1 MDVSLARCSASDRS
15 GNTGAMT
22 ALLIILVLLALVF
35 GVGAVIEGL
44 AWMFLIVAALIIAAI
59 VLGFRSFGRA

>member
-1 MDVSLARCSASDRS
+1 
-15 GNTGAMT
+15 MT